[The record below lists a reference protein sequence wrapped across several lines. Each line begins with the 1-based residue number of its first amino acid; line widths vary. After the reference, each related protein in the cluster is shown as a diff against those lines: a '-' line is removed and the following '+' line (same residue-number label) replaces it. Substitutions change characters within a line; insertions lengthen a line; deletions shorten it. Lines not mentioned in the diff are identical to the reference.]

1 MTVAGGSVR
10 VGVIRVLTTDDP
22 EVLGAHGRILE
33 AAFPGMRALSRCIS
47 DQPLGIF
54 DEASERLAVPKVVA
68 LAVEM
73 ASEVDGLVITCAA
86 DPGLTEVRKAVGVPV
101 VGAGSSGA
109 AVAAALGERVAVV
122 GLEGSVPRPV
132 REILGRRLLGFYP
145 ARGMRTACDLFSGP
159 GRAAVLEAA
168 RQAVRDGADVM
179 LFGCCGLS
187 SMGMAGV
194 LRAEF
199 GLPVVDPVVAAG
211 AMLWEAMRSWR
222 GSLC

>member
-1 MTVAGGSVR
+1 MTAAGGSVR

-33 AAFPGMRALSRCIS
+33 AAFPGMRTLSRCIA

-54 DEASERLAVPKVVA
+54 DEASEGVAVPKVVA
-68 LAVEM
+68 LAAEM

-86 DPGLTEVRKAVGVPV
+86 DPGLAEVRKAVGVPV

-109 AVAAALGERVAVV
+109 AVAAAHGERVAVL

-132 REILGRRLLGFYP
+132 REVLGRRLLGFYS
-145 ARGMRTACDLFSGP
+145 AQGMRTACDLLSGA

-168 RQAVRDGADVM
+168 ERAGRDGADVM

-187 SMGMAGV
+187 SMGV
-194 LRAEF
+194 VPILKAEF
-199 GLPVVDPVVAAG
+199 ALPVVDPVVAAG
-211 AMLWEAMRSWR
+211 AMLWEVIR
-222 GSLC
+222 GWHA

>member
-1 MTVAGGSVR
+1 MNVPGGSVR

-33 AAFPGMRALSRCIS
+33 AAFPGVRTLSRCIA

-86 DPGLTEVRKAVGVPV
+86 DPGLTEVRRAVGVPV

-109 AVAAALGERVAVV
+109 AVAAALGERVAVL
-122 GLEGSVPRPV
+122 GLEGSVPRPI
-132 REILGRRLLGFYP
+132 REILGRRLLGFYS
-145 ARGMRTACDLFSGP
+145 AQGMRTACDLFSGA

-168 RQAVRDGADVM
+168 RRAVRDGAGVM

-187 SMGMAGV
+187 SMGMADV

-199 GLPVVDPVVAAG
+199 HLPVVDPVVAAG
-211 AMLWEAMRSWR
+211 AMLQEAMRNWR
-222 GSLC
+222 R